1 MKEKTADEMFKEL
14 DFEMD
19 ICEEY
24 GVIRYKHKKEDNY
37 IRFYPEEKTFDCNK
51 IIDNEIYPLEI
62 DIKLLNVICKKIKE
76 LGWVK

>member
-1 MKEKTADEMFKEL
+1 MKTADKMLEDL

-19 ICEEY
+19 ICEAY
-24 GVIRYKHKKEDNY
+24 GVIRYKHKTEDWY

-62 DIKLLNVICKKIKE
+62 NKNLLNAICKKIEE
-76 LGWVK
+76 LGWIK